1 MYNQGQLLDGSIEL
15 QYLQKYIQ
23 LGIQTKY
30 KKNDIILLK
39 EFGHYLVLEGS
50 VTIKQQ
56 KVDGEEVP
64 FGIMKQNKAFL
75 RSFQSDYNIYAKCN
89 SNTTICFFNKDLIY
103 NIMSKDKDVMIEIT
117 EHIISIAHMHHNRIF
132 NTSFMQ
138 AQDKILN
145 AIFRLMLQNQP
156 NEKGVY
162 RIPFAITQK
171 EFAHSLNI
179 HFTTCYR
186 IVSKLK
192 ELSLIDFKNNYM
204 YVYDKTKLEEILF
217 NLEIIKY

>member
-1 MYNQGQLLDGSIEL
+1 
-15 QYLQKYIQ
+15 
-23 LGIQTKY
+23 
-30 KKNDIILLK
+30 
-39 EFGHYLVLEGS
+39 
-50 VTIKQQ
+50 
-56 KVDGEEVP
+56 
-64 FGIMKQNKAFL
+64 
-75 RSFQSDYNIYAKCN
+75 
-89 SNTTICFFNKDLIY
+89 
-103 NIMSKDKDVMIEIT
+103 MSKDKDVMIEIT